1 MNGAWILDGLLLI
14 VLGVLAVPGL
24 IIAKRPDAK
33 RYIDKLAPYQG
44 WIGTGMAI
52 YGIVRLLSWFG
63 MFGWLGWGFGGIIK
77 WAVFTVFVY
86 VSIALGF
93 MLGVGVI
100 KSFVKDANARA
111 KMDEVLARLAPK
123 QGMLGLVALAD
134 GILMLIFG
142 IVPNII

>member
-52 YGIVRLLSWFG
+52 YGIVRFFSWLG
-63 MFGWLGWGFGGIIK
+63 MFGLLGLGFGGIIK
-77 WAVFTVFVY
+77 WAVYTAFVFTAI
-86 VSIALGF
+86 SLGF

-100 KSFVKDANARA
+100 KTFVKDPNARA
-111 KMDEVLARLAPK
+111 KMDEVLAKLAPK
-123 QGMLGLVALAD
+123 QGMLGLVALVD
-134 GILMLIFG
+134 GLLMVIFG